1 VITTAAQKM
10 LMEVFFMKISGIY
23 RKGFPFLLIL
33 LVLICLIFPL
43 HAFGSGGESG
53 GGGVTVT
60 PDGSVLIQIANFVF
74 TIWVLNLL
82 LYKPIRKILKQRK
95 EKVDGLELSI
105 ETSAEDARE
114 KDEAFVAGV
123 KEARSRGVGKK
134 NALVQEA
141 ADEEKSIIADINQKA
156 QAELLEIRGKIKKE
170 AEIAR
175 DSLQKE
181 VDSFADQISEK
192 ILGRAV

>member
-1 VITTAAQKM
+1 M
-10 LMEVFFMKISGIY
+10 NLSCIY
-23 RKGFPFLLIL
+23 RKRFPQLLFLLALICIL
-33 LVLICLIFPL
+33 LPMPL
-43 HAFGSGGESG
+43 FGSGGESG

-60 PDGSVLIQIANFVF
+60 PDGSVLIQIANFIF

-82 LYKPIRKILKQRK
+82 LYKPIRKILSQRK

-105 ETSAEDARE
+105 ETSNKDARE
-114 KDEAFVAGV
+114 KDEAFISGV
-123 KEARSRGVGKK
+123 KEARLRGVEKK
-134 NALVQEA
+134 STLVQEA
-141 ADEEKSIIADINQKA
+141 ADEEKSIIADLNQKA
-156 QAELLEIRGKIKKE
+156 QAELKEVRGKIKKE
-170 AEIAR
+170 AETAR

>member
-1 VITTAAQKM
+1 M
-10 LMEVFFMKISGIY
+10 RISGIY
-23 RKGFPFLLIL
+23 RKGFPLLLCLFAVVCL
-33 LVLICLIFPL
+33 LFPL

-53 GGGVTVT
+53 GGGVVVT
-60 PDGSVLIQIANFVF
+60 PDSSLLIQIANFVF

-82 LYKPIRKILKQRK
+82 LYKPIRKILSQRK

-105 ETSAEDARE
+105 ETSNKDARE
-114 KDEAFVAGV
+114 KDEAFIAGV
-123 KEARSRGVGKK
+123 KEARLRGVEKK
-134 NALVQEA
+134 STLVQEA
-141 ADEEKSIIADINQKA
+141 ADEEKSIIADLNQKA
-156 QAELLEIRGKIKKE
+156 QAELKEVRGKIKKE
-170 AEIAR
+170 AETAR